1 MWNKEEYAAA
11 VVCIVFFVCMFVVG
25 KNQQTASAKTTNLA
39 DTIEV
44 VNIRDMFII
53 KNAVLDSHEYYLFFD
68 KNTGEFRGQEHKP
81 ECKTCFGIFD

>member
-1 MWNKEEYAAA
+1 MWNKKEYAAA

-25 KNQQTASAKTTNLA
+25 KRQQTASAKTANLV

-44 VNIRDMFII
+44 VNIRDMFTI

>member
-1 MWNKEEYAAA
+1 MWNKKEYAAV

-25 KNQQTASAKTTNLA
+25 KNQQTASSKTTNLD

-44 VNIRDMFII
+44 VNIRDMFSI

>member
-1 MWNKEEYAAA
+1 MLKKKKYIA
-11 VVCIVFFVCMFVVG
+11 VIVCVILFVCMLVIG
-25 KNQQTASAKTTNLA
+25 GNKLTASTKPVNAV
-39 DTIEV
+39 DTVSV
-44 VNIRDMFII
+44 VDLRDMFTI

>member
-1 MWNKEEYAAA
+1 MWNKKEYTAA

-25 KNQQTASAKTTNLA
+25 KNQQTATAKTTNLA

-68 KNTGEFRGQEHKP
+68 KRVQRSRA
-81 ECKTCFGIFD
+81 

>member
-1 MWNKEEYAAA
+1 MWNKKEYAAA
-11 VVCIVFFVCMFVVG
+11 VVCIVFFVCILVVG
-25 KNQQTASAKTTNLA
+25 KNQQTTTAKTTNLA

>member
-1 MWNKEEYAAA
+1 MWNKKEYAAA
-11 VVCIVFFVCMFVVG
+11 VVCIVFFVCMFVFG